1 MKRESVFFGLIYV
14 IVFLPIVAMLILT
27 GTAMA
32 EGITPTSV
40 TATKDATVYH
50 FAVQPGTEF
59 YYSVILPKRIPATG
73 TPGETTINFIVSD
86 VLEKDFPLLL
96 NDPNLD
102 DFVSVEET
110 NLMANDYTEV
120 LFYIAVPHD
129 LPDGTYQ
136 FWAVTEGIDP
146 DLGTTIL
153 DFTIHR

>member
-14 IVFLPIVAMLILT
+14 IVFLPIIVMLALA
-27 GTAMA
+27 GTAIA
-32 EGITPTSV
+32 EEITPTSV

-73 TPGETTINFIVSD
+73 TPGETVIDFTTSD
-86 VLEKDFPLLL
+86 VNEDDLWLLDDPAL
-96 NDPNLD
+96 NDWVTVAQTGTTEND
-102 DFVSVEET
+102 DI
-110 NLMANDYTEV
+110 EV
-120 LFYIAVPHD
+120 IFYIAVPHD

-153 DFTIHR
+153 EFYIND